1 LSGSEDLPLA
11 VDFIPLVGQARV
23 VTLQLGYCL
32 GQFKELPQMTTDIK
46 IILAVLV
53 VTFVVMLLAI
63 SDCWNDCSDLLSW
76 IPFLR

>member
-1 LSGSEDLPLA
+1 
-11 VDFIPLVGQARV
+11 
-23 VTLQLGYCL
+23 
-32 GQFKELPQMTTDIK
+32 MTTDIK

-63 SDCWNDCSDLLSW
+63 SDCWNDCSDLWSW